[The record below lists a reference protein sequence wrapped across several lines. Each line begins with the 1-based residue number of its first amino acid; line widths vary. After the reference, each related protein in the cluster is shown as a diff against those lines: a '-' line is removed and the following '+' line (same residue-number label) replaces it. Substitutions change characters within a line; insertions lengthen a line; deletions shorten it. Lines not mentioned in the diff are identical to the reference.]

1 MMDDKLFII
10 LLLQFVRRGLLDVI
24 CRNTGIHGDALR
36 NIIVIVIDLLLAIG
50 LPVVFC
56 VELSSCVFLMATK
69 AKPLLLLAQTMMNG
83 MDHFAYLAITLF
95 ILAGYV
101 MEEANLSKRLVDFVN
116 AWLGHIRGSVGVV
129 TVVAC
134 AIFAALTGSGPA
146 TVAAIGSIMMPALL
160 DAGYSGE
167 DSSGLLAASGALG
180 PIIPPSVP
188 MIVYGAALGV
198 SIPKMF
204 MGSVIPGILLAAAF
218 IVVNQRISKKMVLKE
233 TKAKSPIKERLII
246 TVKALPVLFL
256 PFIVLGGIYGGI
268 FTPTEAAT
276 IAVVYSLILAFAY
289 REFSLQKFIDCFRR
303 ALITSGGII
312 ALLGIAT
319 LFSWVLTYTQVPA
332 KLSLAIMSVVH
343 SKWVYMA
350 ILCMIL
356 FVMGTLMETIATIVL
371 LAPILVPIGVQMG
384 INELHLACAFCIA
397 LIVGFIT
404 PPFGINLFAAVSTC
418 NQPYTK
424 VVKGVVPYMIAALII
439 AILVMF
445 VPQLTTWLPGLI
457 YGA

>member
-1 MMDDKLFII
+1 MTALIFI
-10 LLLQFVRRGLLDVI
+10 LLFVF
-24 CRNTGIHGDALR
+24 
-36 NIIVIVIDLLLAIG
+36 LAIG

-56 VELSSCVFLMATK
+56 VELSSCIFLMVTK
-69 AKPLLLLAQTMMNG
+69 AKPLLLLAQNMMYG
-83 MDHFAYLAITLF
+83 MDHFSYLAITLF
-95 ILAGYV
+95 ILAGYI

-146 TVAAIGSIMMPALL
+146 TVAAIGAIMMPALT

-167 DSSGLLAASGALG
+167 DASGLLAASGALG

-204 MGSVIPGILLAAAF
+204 MGSVIPGILLAAVF
-218 IVVNQRISKKMVLKE
+218 ILVNQRISKMTQLREVKKKVPLPTRLK
-233 TKAKSPIKERLII
+233 I
-246 TVKALPVLFL
+246 TAKALPVLLL
-256 PFIVLGGIYGGI
+256 PVIVLGGIYGGV
-268 FTPTEAAT
+268 FTPTEAST
-276 IAVVYSLILAFAY
+276 IAVVYSLILGFAY
-289 REFSLQKFIDCFRR
+289 RELTSKKFINCFKR

-332 KLSLAIMSVVH
+332 KLSVAIMSVVH
-343 SKWVYMA
+343 SKYLYLA
-350 ILCMIL
+350 LLCIIL
-356 FVMGTLMETIATIVL
+356 FIMGTLMETIATIVL
-371 LAPILVPIGVQMG
+371 LAPILVPIGIQMG

-404 PPFGINLFAAVSTC
+404 PPFGINLFAAVSAC

-424 VVKGVVPYMIAALII
+424 VVKGVIPYMVAALIVAVI
-439 AILVMF
+439 VMF
-445 VPQLTTWLPGLI
+445 VPAITTWLPVMV
-457 YGA
+457 YGN

>member
-1 MMDDKLFII
+1 MTALIFI
-10 LLLQFVRRGLLDVI
+10 LLFLF
-24 CRNTGIHGDALR
+24 
-36 NIIVIVIDLLLAIG
+36 LAIG
-50 LPVVFC
+50 VPVVFC
-56 VELSSCVFLMATK
+56 VELSSCIFLLVSK
-69 AKPLLLLAQTMMNG
+69 AKPLLLLSQNMMYG

-95 ILAGYV
+95 ILAGYI
-101 MEEANLSKRLVDFVN
+101 MEEANLSRRLVDFVN

-146 TVAAIGSIMMPALL
+146 TVAAIGAIMMPALV

-198 SIPKMF
+198 SIPQMF
-204 MGSVIPGILLAAAF
+204 MGSVIPGLLLAAVF
-218 IVVNQRISKKMVLKE
+218 IVVNLRISRRMVLRDIRVKMPL
-233 TKAKSPIKERLII
+233 KQRLDC
-246 TVKALPVLFL
+246 TAKALPVLLL
-256 PFIVLGGIYGGI
+256 PVIVLGGIYGGV

-276 IAVVYSLILAFAY
+276 IAVVYSLALALFY
-289 REFSLQKFIDCFRR
+289 REFKLKSFISCFSRSLV
-303 ALITSGGII
+303 TSGGII

-332 KLSLAIMSVVH
+332 KISLAIMSVVE
-343 SKWVYMA
+343 SKWVYLTILCA
-350 ILCMIL
+350 ILFI
-356 FVMGTLMETIATIVL
+356 MGTLMETIATIVL

-424 VVKGVVPYMIAALII
+424 VVKGVIPYMIAALIV
-439 AILVMF
+439 AILAMF
-445 VPQLTTWLPGLI
+445 IPPLTTWLPGLV
-457 YGA
+457 YG